1 MARLKQYDKQE
12 LIDRSKYGGS
22 TFDQQHFTDD
32 ELRAAAQAREAYRT
46 GQTDMKS
53 AHDFVEGIRSKYGYS
68 GGGNGSQ
75 YNKISYTQQTN
86 QWNDTIN
93 ALWDQ
98 INGYGPFQDTREK
111 PTYSNRYDQQIN
123 DLLQQYVNREKF
135 SYDYKND
142 PLYANYRKQYQRE
155 GQRATQDALAEA
167 AAASGGIPS
176 SYAASAA
183 AQAQNYYASQIA
195 DKIPELERLAYQ
207 KYLDDASLQQSKI
220 SALQGQEQ
228 LDYAKYID
236 ALGQYNT
243 DRNFD
248 YGVYS
253 DRYNQLANNLG
264 LAANQQS
271 TQYSMETA
279 AQGDALDRVQNFLKA
294 GGKLADL
301 DATLIARSGLTPAE
315 LKTYEAYYANQSSG
329 GSGGSGGRGGRG
341 GSGSGSGSS
350 QKSANDRT
358 AALRNGS
365 ESAARALF
373 NAAKKSGAPQSYIA
387 NHYKEYG
394 FDKSTGLTADY
405 KKWLAEQDKVSGYDR
420 TATPSSIAGL
430 GSSAGN
436 ISLDYSPDEGVFT
449 FNGRVCSNI
458 NSLADAIERMELTP
472 SQKKKLQS
480 SLRAYGFDISF

>member
-1 MARLKQYDKQE
+1 MARLKQYDEQA
-12 LIDRSKYGGS
+12 LIDRSQYGGS

-32 ELRAAAQAREAYRT
+32 ELRAAAQAREAYRS

-98 INGYGPFQDTREK
+98 VNGYGPFQDTREK

-123 DLLQQYVNREKF
+123 DLLQQYVNRGKF

-195 DKIPELERLAYQ
+195 DKIPELEQLAYQ

-301 DATLIARSGLTPAE
+301 DSSLIARSGLTPAE

-329 GSGGSGGRGGRG
+329 GSGVRGGRG
-341 GSGSGSGSS
+341 GGSG
-350 QKSANDRT
+350 
-358 AALRNGS
+358 GS
-365 ESAARALF
+365 EEETTRQTGKGYIDNTYNRGGAGGIQSKTYDQLKRGMYEWIALGRKDKAYELF
-373 NAAKKSGAPQSYIA
+373 QGIVHQLNLGNSKGKKQYNELAGILNDA
-387 NHYKEYG
+387 G
-394 FDKSTGLTADY
+394 FGIPL
-405 KKWLAEQDKVSGYDR
+405 E
-420 TATPSSIAGL
+420 
-430 GSSAGN
+430 
-436 ISLDYSPDEGVFT
+436 
-449 FNGRVCSNI
+449 
-458 NSLADAIERMELTP
+458 
-472 SQKKKLQS
+472 
-480 SLRAYGFDISF
+480 

>member
-1 MARLKQYDKQE
+1 MARFR
-12 LIDRSKYGGS
+12 IRG
-22 TFDQQHFTDD
+22 
-32 ELRAAAQAREAYRT
+32 
-46 GQTDMKS
+46 KS
-53 AHDFVEGIRSKYGYS
+53 
-68 GGGNGSQ
+68 
-75 YNKISYTQQTN
+75 
-86 QWNDTIN
+86 
-93 ALWDQ
+93 
-98 INGYGPFQDTREK
+98 
-111 PTYSNRYDQQIN
+111 RYDQQIN

-315 LKTYEAYYANQSSG
+315 LKTYEAYYANQPSG
-329 GSGGSGGRGGRG
+329 GSGGSGGRGGSGGSEEETTRQTGKGYIDNTYNRG
-341 GSGSGSGSS
+341 GAGGIQSKTYDQLKRGMYEWIALGRKDKAYELFQGIVHQLNLGNSKGKKQYNELAGIL
-350 QKSANDRT
+350 ND
-358 AALRNGS
+358 A
-365 ESAARALF
+365 
-373 NAAKKSGAPQSYIA
+373 
-387 NHYKEYG
+387 G
-394 FDKSTGLTADY
+394 FGIPL
-405 KKWLAEQDKVSGYDR
+405 E
-420 TATPSSIAGL
+420 
-430 GSSAGN
+430 
-436 ISLDYSPDEGVFT
+436 
-449 FNGRVCSNI
+449 
-458 NSLADAIERMELTP
+458 
-472 SQKKKLQS
+472 
-480 SLRAYGFDISF
+480 

>member
-1 MARLKQYDKQE
+1 MARLKQYDEQA
-12 LIDRSKYGGS
+12 LIDRSQYGGS

-195 DKIPELERLAYQ
+195 DKIPELEQLAYQ

-315 LKTYEAYYANQSSG
+315 LKAYEAYYANQSSG
-329 GSGGSGGRGGRG
+329 GSGGRGGRG
-341 GSGSGSGSS
+341 GGSG
-350 QKSANDRT
+350 
-358 AALRNGS
+358 GS
-365 ESAARALF
+365 EEETTRQTGKGYIDNTYNRGGAGGIQSKTYDQLKRGMYEWIALGRKDKAYELF
-373 NAAKKSGAPQSYIA
+373 QGIVHQLNLGNSKGKKQYNELAGILNDA
-387 NHYKEYG
+387 G
-394 FDKSTGLTADY
+394 FGIPL
-405 KKWLAEQDKVSGYDR
+405 E
-420 TATPSSIAGL
+420 
-430 GSSAGN
+430 
-436 ISLDYSPDEGVFT
+436 
-449 FNGRVCSNI
+449 
-458 NSLADAIERMELTP
+458 
-472 SQKKKLQS
+472 
-480 SLRAYGFDISF
+480 

>member
-1 MARLKQYDKQE
+1 MARLKQYDEQA
-12 LIDRSKYGGS
+12 LIDRSQYGGS

-123 DLLQQYVNREKF
+123 DLLQQYVNRGKF

-253 DRYNQLANNLG
+253 DRYNQIANNLG

-315 LKTYEAYYANQSSG
+315 LKTYEAYYANQPSG

-341 GSGSGSGSS
+341 GSG
-350 QKSANDRT
+350 
-358 AALRNGS
+358 GS
-365 ESAARALF
+365 EEETTRQTGKGYIDNTYNRGGAGGIQSKTYDQLKRGMYEWIALGRKDKAYELF
-373 NAAKKSGAPQSYIA
+373 QGIVHQLNLGNSKGKKQYNELASILNDA
-387 NHYKEYG
+387 G
-394 FDKSTGLTADY
+394 FGIPL
-405 KKWLAEQDKVSGYDR
+405 E
-420 TATPSSIAGL
+420 
-430 GSSAGN
+430 
-436 ISLDYSPDEGVFT
+436 
-449 FNGRVCSNI
+449 
-458 NSLADAIERMELTP
+458 
-472 SQKKKLQS
+472 
-480 SLRAYGFDISF
+480 

>member
-1 MARLKQYDKQE
+1 MARLKQYDEQA
-12 LIDRSKYGGS
+12 LIDRSQYGGS

-86 QWNDTIN
+86 QLNDTIN

-98 INGYGPFQDTREK
+98 VNGYGPFQDTREK

-195 DKIPELERLAYQ
+195 DKIPELEQLAYQ

-220 SALQGQEQ
+220 STLQGQEQ

-301 DATLIARSGLTPAE
+301 DSSLIARSGLTPAE

-329 GSGGSGGRGGRG
+329 GSGGRGGRG
-341 GSGSGSGSS
+341 GGSG
-350 QKSANDRT
+350 
-358 AALRNGS
+358 GS
-365 ESAARALF
+365 EEETTRQTGKGYIDNTYNRGGAGGIQSKTYDQLKRGMYEWIALGRKDKAYELF
-373 NAAKKSGAPQSYIA
+373 QGIVHQLNLGNSKGKKQYNELAGILNDA
-387 NHYKEYG
+387 G
-394 FDKSTGLTADY
+394 FGIPL
-405 KKWLAEQDKVSGYDR
+405 E
-420 TATPSSIAGL
+420 
-430 GSSAGN
+430 
-436 ISLDYSPDEGVFT
+436 
-449 FNGRVCSNI
+449 
-458 NSLADAIERMELTP
+458 
-472 SQKKKLQS
+472 
-480 SLRAYGFDISF
+480 

>member
-1 MARLKQYDKQE
+1 MARLKQYDEQA
-12 LIDRSKYGGS
+12 LIDRSQYGGS

-98 INGYGPFQDTREK
+98 VNGYGPFQDTREK

-195 DKIPELERLAYQ
+195 DKIPELEQLAYQ

-301 DATLIARSGLTPAE
+301 DASLISASGLTPAE
-315 LKTYEAYYANQSSG
+315 LKAYEAYYANQSSG
-329 GSGGSGGRGGRG
+329 GSGGSGGRGASDEEETTRQTGKGYIDNTYNRG
-341 GSGSGSGSS
+341 G
-350 QKSANDRT
+350 
-358 AALRNGS
+358 
-365 ESAARALF
+365 
-373 NAAKKSGAPQSYIA
+373 
-387 NHYKEYG
+387 
-394 FDKSTGLTADY
+394 
-405 KKWLAEQDKVSGYDR
+405 
-420 TATPSSIAGL
+420 AG
-430 GSSAGN
+430 G
-436 ISLDYSPDEGVFT
+436 
-449 FNGRVCSNI
+449 
-458 NSLADAIERMELTP
+458 
-472 SQKKKLQS
+472 LQS
-480 SLRAYGFDISF
+480 KTYDQLKRGMYQWIALGRKDKAYELFQGIVHQLNLGNSKGKKQYNELAGILNDAGFGIPLE

>member
-1 MARLKQYDKQE
+1 MARLKQYDEQA
-12 LIDRSKYGGS
+12 LIDRSQYGGS

-123 DLLQQYVNREKF
+123 DLLQQYVNRGKF

-243 DRNFD
+243 GRNFD

-253 DRYNQLANNLG
+253 DRYNQIANNLG

-301 DATLIARSGLTPAE
+301 DSSLIARSGLTPAE
-315 LKTYEAYYANQSSG
+315 LKTYEAYYANQP
-329 GSGGSGGRGGRG
+329 SGGSGGRGGRG
-341 GSGSGSGSS
+341 GGSG
-350 QKSANDRT
+350 
-358 AALRNGS
+358 GS
-365 ESAARALF
+365 EEETTRQTGKGYIDNTYNRGGAGGIQSKTYDQLKRGMYEWIALGRKDKAYELF
-373 NAAKKSGAPQSYIA
+373 QGIVHQLNLGNSKGKKQYNELAGILNDA
-387 NHYKEYG
+387 G
-394 FDKSTGLTADY
+394 FGIPL
-405 KKWLAEQDKVSGYDR
+405 E
-420 TATPSSIAGL
+420 
-430 GSSAGN
+430 
-436 ISLDYSPDEGVFT
+436 
-449 FNGRVCSNI
+449 
-458 NSLADAIERMELTP
+458 
-472 SQKKKLQS
+472 
-480 SLRAYGFDISF
+480 

>member
-1 MARLKQYDKQE
+1 MARLKQYDEQA
-12 LIDRSKYGGS
+12 LIDRSQYGGS

-123 DLLQQYVNREKF
+123 DLLQQYVNRGKF

-155 GQRATQDALAEA
+155 GRRATQDALAEA

-253 DRYNQLANNLG
+253 DRYNQIANNLG

-301 DATLIARSGLTPAE
+301 DSSLIARSGLTPAE
-315 LKTYEAYYANQSSG
+315 LKTYEAYYANQP
-329 GSGGSGGRGGRG
+329 SGGSGGRGGRG
-341 GSGSGSGSS
+341 GGSG
-350 QKSANDRT
+350 
-358 AALRNGS
+358 GS
-365 ESAARALF
+365 EEETTRQTGKGYIDNTYNRGGAGGIQSKTYDQLKRGMYEWIALGRKDKAYELF
-373 NAAKKSGAPQSYIA
+373 QGIVHQLNLGNSKGKKQYNELAGILNDA
-387 NHYKEYG
+387 G
-394 FDKSTGLTADY
+394 FGIPL
-405 KKWLAEQDKVSGYDR
+405 E
-420 TATPSSIAGL
+420 
-430 GSSAGN
+430 
-436 ISLDYSPDEGVFT
+436 
-449 FNGRVCSNI
+449 
-458 NSLADAIERMELTP
+458 
-472 SQKKKLQS
+472 
-480 SLRAYGFDISF
+480 

>member
-1 MARLKQYDKQE
+1 MARLKQYDKQA
-12 LIDRSKYGGS
+12 LIDRSQYGGS

-98 INGYGPFQDTREK
+98 VNGYGPFQDTREK

-301 DATLIARSGLTPAE
+301 DSSLIARSGLTPAE

-329 GSGGSGGRGGRG
+329 GSGGRGGRG
-341 GSGSGSGSS
+341 GGSG
-350 QKSANDRT
+350 
-358 AALRNGS
+358 GS
-365 ESAARALF
+365 EEETTRQTGKGYIDNTYNRGGAGGIQSKTYDQLKRGMYEWIALGRKDKAYELF
-373 NAAKKSGAPQSYIA
+373 QGIVHQLNLGNSKGKKQYNELAGILNDA
-387 NHYKEYG
+387 G
-394 FDKSTGLTADY
+394 FGIPL
-405 KKWLAEQDKVSGYDR
+405 E
-420 TATPSSIAGL
+420 
-430 GSSAGN
+430 
-436 ISLDYSPDEGVFT
+436 
-449 FNGRVCSNI
+449 
-458 NSLADAIERMELTP
+458 
-472 SQKKKLQS
+472 
-480 SLRAYGFDISF
+480 

>member
-1 MARLKQYDKQE
+1 MARLKQYDEQA
-12 LIDRSKYGGS
+12 LIDRSQYGGS

-195 DKIPELERLAYQ
+195 DKIPELEQLAYQ

-253 DRYNQLANNLG
+253 DRYNQIANNLG

-315 LKTYEAYYANQSSG
+315 LKTYEAYYANQP
-329 GSGGSGGRGGRG
+329 SGGSGGRGGRG
-341 GSGSGSGSS
+341 GGSG
-350 QKSANDRT
+350 
-358 AALRNGS
+358 GS
-365 ESAARALF
+365 EEETTRQTGKGYIDNTYNRGGAGGIQSKTYDQLKRGMYEWIALGRKDKAYELF
-373 NAAKKSGAPQSYIA
+373 QGIVHQLNLGNSKGKKQYNELAGILNDA
-387 NHYKEYG
+387 G
-394 FDKSTGLTADY
+394 FGIPL
-405 KKWLAEQDKVSGYDR
+405 E
-420 TATPSSIAGL
+420 
-430 GSSAGN
+430 
-436 ISLDYSPDEGVFT
+436 
-449 FNGRVCSNI
+449 
-458 NSLADAIERMELTP
+458 
-472 SQKKKLQS
+472 
-480 SLRAYGFDISF
+480 

>member
-1 MARLKQYDKQE
+1 MARLKQYDEQA
-12 LIDRSKYGGS
+12 LIDRSQYGGS

-98 INGYGPFQDTREK
+98 VNGYGPFQDTREK

-123 DLLQQYVNREKF
+123 DLLQQYVNRGKF

-301 DATLIARSGLTPAE
+301 DSSLIARSGLTPAE
-315 LKTYEAYYANQSSG
+315 LKTYDAYYANQSSG
-329 GSGGSGGRGGRG
+329 GSGVRGGRG
-341 GSGSGSGSS
+341 GGSGVSEEETTRQTGKGYIDNTYNRGGAGGIQSKTYDQLKRGMYEWIALGRKDKAYELFQGIVHQLNLGNS
-350 QKSANDRT
+350 KGKKQYNELAGILND
-358 AALRNGS
+358 A
-365 ESAARALF
+365 
-373 NAAKKSGAPQSYIA
+373 
-387 NHYKEYG
+387 G
-394 FDKSTGLTADY
+394 FGIPL
-405 KKWLAEQDKVSGYDR
+405 E
-420 TATPSSIAGL
+420 
-430 GSSAGN
+430 
-436 ISLDYSPDEGVFT
+436 
-449 FNGRVCSNI
+449 
-458 NSLADAIERMELTP
+458 
-472 SQKKKLQS
+472 
-480 SLRAYGFDISF
+480 

>member
-1 MARLKQYDKQE
+1 MARLKQYDEQA
-12 LIDRSKYGGS
+12 LIDRSQYGGS

-123 DLLQQYVNREKF
+123 DLLQQYVNRGKF

-253 DRYNQLANNLG
+253 DRYNQIANNLG

-301 DATLIARSGLTPAE
+301 DSSLIARSGLTPAE
-315 LKTYEAYYANQSSG
+315 LKTYEAYYANQP
-329 GSGGSGGRGGRG
+329 SGGSGGRGGRG
-341 GSGSGSGSS
+341 GGSG
-350 QKSANDRT
+350 
-358 AALRNGS
+358 GS
-365 ESAARALF
+365 EEETTRQTGKGYIDNTYNRGGAGGIQSKTYDQLKRGMYEWIALGRKDKAYELF
-373 NAAKKSGAPQSYIA
+373 QGIVHQLNLGNSKGKKQYNELAGILNDA
-387 NHYKEYG
+387 G
-394 FDKSTGLTADY
+394 FGIPL
-405 KKWLAEQDKVSGYDR
+405 E
-420 TATPSSIAGL
+420 
-430 GSSAGN
+430 
-436 ISLDYSPDEGVFT
+436 
-449 FNGRVCSNI
+449 
-458 NSLADAIERMELTP
+458 
-472 SQKKKLQS
+472 
-480 SLRAYGFDISF
+480 

>member
-1 MARLKQYDKQE
+1 MARLKQYDEQA
-12 LIDRSKYGGS
+12 LIDRSQYGGS

-98 INGYGPFQDTREK
+98 VNGYGPFQDTREK

-135 SYDYKND
+135 RYDYKND

-195 DKIPELERLAYQ
+195 DKIPELEQLAYQ

-220 SALQGQEQ
+220 STLQGQEQ

-253 DRYNQLANNLG
+253 DRYNQIANNLG

-301 DATLIARSGLTPAE
+301 DSSLIARSGLTPAE

-329 GSGGSGGRGGRG
+329 GSGGRGGRG
-341 GSGSGSGSS
+341 GGSG
-350 QKSANDRT
+350 
-358 AALRNGS
+358 GS
-365 ESAARALF
+365 EEETTRQTGKGYIDNTYNRGGAGGIQSKTYDQLKRGMYEWIALGRKDKAYELF
-373 NAAKKSGAPQSYIA
+373 QGIVHQLNLGNSKGKKQYNELAGILNDA
-387 NHYKEYG
+387 G
-394 FDKSTGLTADY
+394 FGIPL
-405 KKWLAEQDKVSGYDR
+405 E
-420 TATPSSIAGL
+420 
-430 GSSAGN
+430 
-436 ISLDYSPDEGVFT
+436 
-449 FNGRVCSNI
+449 
-458 NSLADAIERMELTP
+458 
-472 SQKKKLQS
+472 
-480 SLRAYGFDISF
+480 

>member
-1 MARLKQYDKQE
+1 MARLKQYDEQA
-12 LIDRSKYGGS
+12 LIDRSQYGGS

-123 DLLQQYVNREKF
+123 DLLQQYVNRGKF

-253 DRYNQLANNLG
+253 DRYNQIANNLG

-301 DATLIARSGLTPAE
+301 DSSLIARSGLTPAE

-329 GSGGSGGRGGRG
+329 GSGGRGGRG
-341 GSGSGSGSS
+341 GGSG
-350 QKSANDRT
+350 
-358 AALRNGS
+358 GS
-365 ESAARALF
+365 EEETTRQTGKGYIDNTYNRGGAGGIQSKTYDQLKRGMYEWIALGRKDKAYELF
-373 NAAKKSGAPQSYIA
+373 QGIVHQLNLGNSKGKKQYNELAGILNDA
-387 NHYKEYG
+387 G
-394 FDKSTGLTADY
+394 FGIPL
-405 KKWLAEQDKVSGYDR
+405 E
-420 TATPSSIAGL
+420 
-430 GSSAGN
+430 
-436 ISLDYSPDEGVFT
+436 
-449 FNGRVCSNI
+449 
-458 NSLADAIERMELTP
+458 
-472 SQKKKLQS
+472 
-480 SLRAYGFDISF
+480 

>member
-1 MARLKQYDKQE
+1 MARLKQYDEQA
-12 LIDRSKYGGS
+12 LIDRSQYGGS

-123 DLLQQYVNREKF
+123 DLLQQYVNRGKF

-253 DRYNQLANNLG
+253 DRYNQIANNLG

-315 LKTYEAYYANQSSG
+315 LKTYEAYYANQPSG

-341 GSGSGSGSS
+341 GSG
-350 QKSANDRT
+350 
-358 AALRNGS
+358 GS
-365 ESAARALF
+365 EEETTRQTGKGYIDNTYNRGGAGGIQSKTYDQLKRGMYEWIALGRKDKAYELF
-373 NAAKKSGAPQSYIA
+373 QGIVHQLNIGNSKGKKQYNELASILNDA
-387 NHYKEYG
+387 G
-394 FDKSTGLTADY
+394 FGIPL
-405 KKWLAEQDKVSGYDR
+405 E
-420 TATPSSIAGL
+420 
-430 GSSAGN
+430 
-436 ISLDYSPDEGVFT
+436 
-449 FNGRVCSNI
+449 
-458 NSLADAIERMELTP
+458 
-472 SQKKKLQS
+472 
-480 SLRAYGFDISF
+480 

>member
-1 MARLKQYDKQE
+1 MARLKQYDEQA
-12 LIDRSKYGGS
+12 LIDRSQYGGS
-22 TFDQQHFTDD
+22 TFVQQHFTDD

-123 DLLQQYVNREKF
+123 DLLQQYVNRGKF

-253 DRYNQLANNLG
+253 DRYNQIANNLG

-301 DATLIARSGLTPAE
+301 DSSLIARSGLTPAE
-315 LKTYEAYYANQSSG
+315 LKTYEAYYANQP
-329 GSGGSGGRGGRG
+329 SGGSGGRGGRG
-341 GSGSGSGSS
+341 GGSG
-350 QKSANDRT
+350 
-358 AALRNGS
+358 GS
-365 ESAARALF
+365 EEETTRQTGKGYIDNTYNRGGAGGIQSKTYDQLKRGMYEWIALGRKDKAYELF
-373 NAAKKSGAPQSYIA
+373 QGIVHQLNLGNSKGKKQYNEVAGILNDA
-387 NHYKEYG
+387 G
-394 FDKSTGLTADY
+394 FGIPL
-405 KKWLAEQDKVSGYDR
+405 E
-420 TATPSSIAGL
+420 
-430 GSSAGN
+430 
-436 ISLDYSPDEGVFT
+436 
-449 FNGRVCSNI
+449 
-458 NSLADAIERMELTP
+458 
-472 SQKKKLQS
+472 
-480 SLRAYGFDISF
+480 